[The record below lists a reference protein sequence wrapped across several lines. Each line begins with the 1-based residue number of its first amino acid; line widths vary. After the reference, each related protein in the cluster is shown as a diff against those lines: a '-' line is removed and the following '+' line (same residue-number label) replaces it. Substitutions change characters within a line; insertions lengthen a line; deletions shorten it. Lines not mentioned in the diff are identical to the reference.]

1 MKWIVAPTEA
11 QKGTGGLDFSWTN
24 PGEILTVGG
33 FKCSRGYP
41 EDGCGCCRAFSGLK
55 SRKATTVAVI
65 AEIPI
70 SIEKVARQD
79 VMRFWC
85 DTVEAKELAEYIG
98 KKIDDYR
105 SIIEEI
111 DKFEVGT
118 RIGVEFK
125 RIEDF
130 HDMTLFVAG
139 SRQLYGI

>member
-1 MKWIVAPTEA
+1 MKWVVAPTEE
-11 QKGTGGLDFSWTN
+11 QKGNGELDFSYAT

-33 FKCSRGYP
+33 FKCSSGYP
-41 EDGCGCCRAFSGLK
+41 EDNCGCCRAFSGLK
-55 SRKATTVAVI
+55 SRKATTIAVI
-65 AEIPI
+65 AEVPI
-70 SIEKVARQD
+70 TIEKVARQD
-79 VMRFWC
+79 TIRFWR

-98 KKIDDYR
+98 VKIDDYR

-111 DKFEVGT
+111 NKFEIGA